1 MGNDYDGSASIAP
14 PGRVLADKISKTAAD
29 EPWMDLIGNLQ
40 EVVLKKAET
49 TPRFDYRG
57 YGVEWSSIQHH
68 HNQQTTPRNK
78 GGAFGARC
86 MRFK

>member
-1 MGNDYDGSASIAP
+1 MLGDVIT
-14 PGRVLADKISKTAAD
+14 KTAGD

-40 EVVLKKAET
+40 EAVIKKADGP
-49 TPRFDYRG
+49 TPTRFDYRG

-68 HNQQTTPRNK
+68 HNQQTTPRFK